1 MFDFNSG
8 DQIGTTQHLSGFGGS
23 NALNDNRYGLQ
34 SGSSG
39 GTDREL
45 LFHSIRLQ
53 AFEPPRLTL
62 EVNTSTGATSIL
74 NDAGESI
81 ALNGYF
87 ISSEA
92 GALDPPGWLSLEDQ
106 DIGNP
111 VDPTPGD
118 KDNGD
123 GWEEFDAL
131 DAAYLAEGF
140 LLDFTSLADQDSL
153 SLGGAFE
160 PSVFGA
166 NEDGDLVFEFT
177 DGMSRLTTG
186 NVKYVTGPDVVLG
199 DVNLDTMVNG
209 LDVDPFVDV
218 LLNGPF
224 QAEADMNLDGVVNG
238 LDVDPFVAAV
248 VGGGLQAVPEPS
260 TLVLLSLAALLGLL
274 WRRR

>member
-1 MFDFNSG
+1 
-8 DQIGTTQHLSGFGGS
+8 
-23 NALNDNRYGLQ
+23 
-34 SGSSG
+34 
-39 GTDREL
+39 
-45 LFHSIRLQ
+45 
-53 AFEPPRLTL
+53 
-62 EVNTSTGATSIL
+62 VNTSTGATSIL

-92 GALDPPGWLSLEDQ
+92 GALDPSGWLSLEDQ

-123 GWEEFDAL
+123 GWEEFDAV
-131 DAAYLAEGF
+131 DSGYLAEGF

-153 SLGGAFE
+153 LLDGAFE
-160 PSVFGA
+160 PSVFGV
-166 NEDGDLVFEFT
+166 NEEGDLVFEFT
-177 DGMSRLTTG
+177 DGMGRLTTG

-260 TLVLLSLAALLGLL
+260 TIALLALAGLAL
-274 WRRR
+274 CFRPLR